1 MNPVQA
7 SLRYPQVTLVL
18 TAMVVAVGVHALLTM
33 PRREDPKITIRQGLV
48 LAYYPG
54 ATAEQVE
61 EQVTKKIETRLFRFG
76 EVRKGK
82 TYSTSRP
89 GQVVVN
95 VELEESVQNA
105 DEVWSKMR
113 LDLAEL
119 RQTEL
124 PNGVQG
130 PIVNT
135 DFGDVV
141 AVLLA
146 VQGPR
151 YGARELKDYLD
162 RIDDAVRTV
171 PAVSKVKHY
180 GEQQEQIYVTSSLER
195 LAQYRVT
202 PQQLVGAFQQQNVVQ
217 SAGTFDAGQS
227 EVRLRTTGLFQS
239 EEQIRQL
246 MVDASPTTG
255 QPVYM
260 GDLARVERRYA
271 DPTFL
276 TRLNGQP
283 ALLLS
288 IEMQEGNNIVD
299 FGKAVDHAL
308 ASVRP
313 LLPPDLKLTL
323 IANQPEVVRER
334 ISHFI
339 GEFGIAIGSVIAVTL
354 VLLPFRVALISAVAI
369 PVTIAATFA
378 ALNTLGIELHQ
389 VSIAALIVVL
399 GMVVDDAIVIA
410 DNYVELLDEG
420 VPRPEAAWRS
430 ASDLAVPVLTATL
443 TIIASFL
450 PLSLLPGTTGEFIRS
465 LPVTVSVSLACSYV
479 VAMLLTPVLC
489 RAFIKTGLHGAVAHP
504 ASPTPQGEAA
514 RRRFSPLDVMQG
526 LYERVIGAAMA
537 HKGLTVASG
546 IAAFLV
552 GLALMR
558 LLPQQFFPS
567 AERDQFVIDVWMP
580 EGTRIEATDAVVRRL
595 ETALGKYP
603 EVRDVASFVGASA
616 PRFYYNLAPEPPTLN
631 YAQLLLR
638 TTSAEATP
646 ELVARLHRELPA
658 VVPDAQLLVR
668 ELAQGASTL
677 AANEVRITGDELPTV
692 KRLGAQVVRIFART
706 PGAADIRTNFHND
719 VWDVA
724 VVIDNQ
730 VAHRLGLT
738 NASIAGQ
745 LAGSFQGA
753 PVSTYWEGSRAVEIV
768 LRLEEIRRQS
778 FDNVRSAYLTS
789 NVTGARIPLYEVAKL
804 QPEWLSSRI
813 VRRNGV
819 RTLSVLSTG
828 VPGLFASRPLA
839 AATPAI
845 DSLSLPPGYRIAYG
859 GDREA
864 QIETFGPMVRAL
876 LVSLVAIFLI
886 LLLQFRAIA
895 DALVIM
901 VSIPLALFGA
911 VLGLLITRNPFGF
924 TAFLGLISLTGIV
937 VRNAIMLVE
946 YVVERRRHG
955 VTVQQAALEAGRRR
969 LRPIFLT
976 TLAAAIG
983 VLPMILSGSSLWS
996 PLASVIS
1003 VGLLCSMVFT
1013 LVVVPVVYVLAERR
1027 GQTGVGP
1034 AVEANPLTYPVTS

>member
-1 MNPVQA
+1 
-7 SLRYPQVTLVL
+7 
-18 TAMVVAVGVHALLTM
+18 
-33 PRREDPKITIRQGLV
+33 
-48 LAYYPG
+48 
-54 ATAEQVE
+54 
-61 EQVTKKIETRLFRFG
+61 
-76 EVRKGK
+76 
-82 TYSTSRP
+82 
-89 GQVVVN
+89 
-95 VELEESVQNA
+95 
-105 DEVWSKMR
+105 
-113 LDLAEL
+113 
-119 RQTEL
+119 
-124 PNGVQG
+124 
-130 PIVNT
+130 
-135 DFGDVV
+135 
-141 AVLLA
+141 
-146 VQGPR
+146 
-151 YGARELKDYLD
+151 
-162 RIDDAVRTV
+162 
-171 PAVSKVKHY
+171 
-180 GEQQEQIYVTSSLER
+180 
-195 LAQYRVT
+195 
-202 PQQLVGAFQQQNVVQ
+202 
-217 SAGTFDAGQS
+217 
-227 EVRLRTTGLFQS
+227 
-239 EEQIRQL
+239 
-246 MVDASPTTG
+246 
-255 QPVYM
+255 
-260 GDLARVERRYA
+260 
-271 DPTFL
+271 
-276 TRLNGQP
+276 
-283 ALLLS
+283 
-288 IEMQEGNNIVD
+288 
-299 FGKAVDHAL
+299 
-308 ASVRP
+308 
-313 LLPPDLKLTL
+313 
-323 IANQPEVVRER
+323 
-334 ISHFI
+334 
-339 GEFGIAIGSVIAVTL
+339 
-354 VLLPFRVALISAVAI
+354 
-369 PVTIAATFA
+369 
-378 ALNTLGIELHQ
+378 
-389 VSIAALIVVL
+389 
-399 GMVVDDAIVIA
+399 
-410 DNYVELLDEG
+410 
-420 VPRPEAAWRS
+420 
-430 ASDLAVPVLTATL
+430 
-443 TIIASFL
+443 
-450 PLSLLPGTTGEFIRS
+450 
-465 LPVTVSVSLACSYV
+465 
-479 VAMLLTPVLC
+479 
-489 RAFIKTGLHGAVAHP
+489 
-504 ASPTPQGEAA
+504 
-514 RRRFSPLDVMQG
+514 MQG

-537 HKGLTVASG
+537 HKGLTVAGG

-595 ETALGKYP
+595 EAALGKYP

-638 TTSAEATP
+638 TTSAGATP

-839 AATPAI
+839 VATPAI

-946 YVVERRRHG
+946 YVVGRRRHG

-1034 AVEANPLTYPVTS
+1034 AVEANPLTHPVTS